1 MRVKSVSS
9 HILRAPLGAQKFYS
23 SQAAFPERNCYLVR
37 VETDSGLV
45 GGEKAGSMVR
55 RRPSPHASTLFLRR
69 GSSGETRP
77 SR

>member
-23 SQAAFPERNCYLVR
+23 SQAAFPERSSYLVR
-37 VETDSGLV
+37 VETDSGLIGWGE
-45 GGEKAGSMVR
+45 GGQYGPPEPVAACV
-55 RRPSPHASTLFLRR
+55 HLFLRR
-69 GSSGETRP
+69 FSSGETRP